1 MNGEKTFKE
10 GEIPNDSKKEYHRFN
25 TTIHPAVITAAAIG
39 RVGWINN
46 LSHSQVS
53 EMTKGLNEQVQYFR
67 SRPLTGRY
75 PVI

>member
-1 MNGEKTFKE
+1 M
-10 GEIPNDSKKEYHRFN
+10 H
-25 TTIHPAVITAAAIG
+25 TIHPAVITAAAIG

-67 SRPLTGRY
+67 SSLLFCPSVKGQIWSKA
-75 PVI
+75 VF